1 MRVRYLY
8 AYIGRLLISGGREV
22 ARVVYVYVYIL
33 YDNEAWLI
41 DRGYNTDPCKRNSI
55 ELSFSI
61 SLEPCFLF
69 LDFSRRY
76 EIVLSKNRI
85 FTKFKA
91 LFLSSF
97 LNFQFV
103 SVYGIF

>member
-55 ELSFSI
+55 ELSFST
-61 SLEPCFLF
+61 SLEPCCFLF

-76 EIVLSKNRI
+76 EIALSVKIEFSQNLKLCFCRV
-85 FTKFKA
+85 F
-91 LFLSSF
+91 
-97 LNFQFV
+97 
-103 SVYGIF
+103 

>member
-1 MRVRYLY
+1 M
-8 AYIGRLLISGGREV
+8 

-41 DRGYNTDPCKRNSI
+41 DRGYNTDPWKRNSI

-61 SLEPCFLF
+61 SLEPCCFLF

-76 EIVLSKNRI
+76 EIALSVKIEFSQNLKLCFCRV
-85 FTKFKA
+85 F
-91 LFLSSF
+91 
-97 LNFQFV
+97 
-103 SVYGIF
+103 

>member
-1 MRVRYLY
+1 M
-8 AYIGRLLISGGREV
+8 

-41 DRGYNTDPCKRNSI
+41 DRGYNTDPWKRNSI
-55 ELSFSI
+55 ELSFST
-61 SLEPCFLF
+61 SLEPCCFLF

-91 LFLSSF
+91 FCRVF
-97 LNFQFV
+97 
-103 SVYGIF
+103 